1 MTRWIEER
9 CDNCGNQKEMYYAP
23 WCSLCEM
30 PQPKTITTLNLLQCF
45 RFIDRNFFGCLDDNV
60 RLSAREE
67 VWQVISEWSGFSND
81 STVYLPLVE
90 ALDPVENSLGDLSDE
105 AIKYIQVLVNTFDLD
120 TREVQWEVSW

>member
-1 MTRWIEER
+1 MTRWVEEI
-9 CDNCGNQKEMYYAP
+9 CDNCGNQKEMYYGP

-45 RFIDRNFFGCLDDNV
+45 RFIDRNFFGCHDENV
-60 RLSAREE
+60 RLPAREE

-105 AIKYIQVLVNTFDLD
+105 AIKYIKVLVNTFDLD